1 MMLGNNG
8 RAVWN
13 LKAYERARERNDEW
27 KPAKDPPYVKGRDP
41 YVGLKRT
48 PEDNF
53 SKTKS

>member
-1 MMLGNNG
+1 MLGNNG